1 MQFDTRERLAH
12 LASIN
17 EERRQALRIAAR
29 RRNDIANVLA
39 STKAGLAA
47 TLGERRDH
55 SNRDFI
61 DARVQEAR
69 ALITELEGKLGFAS
83 AQVETAKGD
92 AAEAECLNA
101 ACVEFAEVNLL
112 PMPLAAVSPQ
122 QHHDRSL

>member
-39 STKAGLAA
+39 STKADLAA

-69 ALITELEGKLGFAS
+69 ALITELEGKLDLPRRRLKQPKETRPRPSAS
-83 AQVETAKGD
+83 MRHAW
-92 AAEAECLNA
+92 
-101 ACVEFAEVNLL
+101 NL
-112 PMPLAAVSPQ
+112 PK
-122 QHHDRSL
+122 